1 MRCDSTGKYDMRVID
16 NAVGIS
22 TPADGESEKAVW
34 EIETGVINIIQGQGE
49 LMISLSLLTSRI
61 ATASRTIT
69 CAQSAV

>member
-1 MRCDSTGKYDMRVID
+1 MCGDATGKYDMRVID

-22 TPADGESEKAVW
+22 SPADGESEKAVW